1 MAETVDITLLE
12 GAAYEITL
20 TLTDAAWQAEQAVEK
35 HTATN
40 THRKENITMS
50 YICLDIGH
58 ANGTGARGKGQEE
71 HDLCVKVG
79 HRLKRRLENKGQ
91 RVTVLDYPDK
101 SNADDLN
108 KTIAAANALSNV
120 TFGISLHM
128 DASDNASAH
137 GGHVC
142 YASAKGA
149 QLAAAIAKPLAEY
162 MPGRANSTVKRTNL
176 AVLNRTRAPW
186 VLIELGFITNAGDI
200 RKLMDDPT
208 TEENEL
214 KPMIDCLVEGILKAV
229 EVSKTWATT

>member
-1 MAETVDITLLE
+1 
-12 GAAYEITL
+12 
-20 TLTDAAWQAEQAVEK
+20 
-35 HTATN
+35 
-40 THRKENITMS
+40 MS
-50 YICLDIGH
+50 NHIIIDIGH
-58 ANGTGARGKGQEE
+58 ANNTGARGHGQEE
-71 HDLCVKVG
+71 HDLCAKVAK
-79 HRLKRRLENKGQ
+79 RLASELGIAGQ

-149 QLAAAIAKPLAEY
+149 QLAAAIAKTLAEY

-186 VLIELGFITNAGDI
+186 VLIELGFITNERDI
-200 RKLMDDPT
+200 RKLMDDPA

-214 KPMIDCLVEGILKAV
+214 KPLIDCLVDGIIKAV